1 MEYTFFSSA
10 HDTFSRTD
18 YLLSHKASL
27 NKFKKTEIISCIFF
41 NHNGMK
47 LEINR
52 KKKIWKEHK
61 YMEVKEH
68 ATKQWMGQPVNKR
81 RN

>member
-1 MEYTFFSSA
+1 
-10 HDTFSRTD
+10 
-18 YLLSHKASL
+18 
-27 NKFKKTEIISCIFF
+27 
-41 NHNGMK
+41 MK

-68 ATKQWMGQPVNKR
+68 ATKQWMGQPGNQR
-81 RN
+81 GN